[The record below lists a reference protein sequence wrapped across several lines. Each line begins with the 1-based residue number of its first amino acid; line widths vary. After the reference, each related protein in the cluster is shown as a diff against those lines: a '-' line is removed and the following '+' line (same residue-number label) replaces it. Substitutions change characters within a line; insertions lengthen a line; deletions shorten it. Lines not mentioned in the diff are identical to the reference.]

1 MNNAV
6 FRKTMQNVRNHR
18 YIKLVI
24 THKRRNQ
31 LASEPN
37 YQATKYFS
45 ENLMAIETKKENVK
59 MNNAV
64 YLDMSIL
71 GIRKIILYEIW
82 YDYIKP
88 KY

>member
-1 MNNAV
+1 
-6 FRKTMQNVRNHR
+6 
-18 YIKLVI
+18 
-24 THKRRNQ
+24 
-31 LASEPN
+31 
-37 YQATKYFS
+37 
-45 ENLMAIETKKENVK
+45 MAIEIEKENVK